1 MTAETAYAHLRYMLE
16 QASEKLRRPKSSVLF
31 RRGDEASGMF
41 IVLSGSVRLDL
52 GVDSIAK
59 RCYGVGALVG
69 LPSALTRRNYSMTAT
84 VVEDAELGFITPEGL
99 QSLLRQYPDLCQ
111 PLLVTLGQR
120 ISESREDEK
129 ALLEQASSRKP
140 CFPE

>member
-69 LPSALTRRNYSMTAT
+69 LPSAITRRNYSMTAT

-99 QSLLRQYPDLCQ
+99 QSLLRQHPD
-111 PLLVTLGQR
+111 
-120 ISESREDEK
+120 
-129 ALLEQASSRKP
+129 
-140 CFPE
+140 